1 LTRSCHLAVQA
12 LRLGLNGALSGR
24 VSAPYIHAMEKKPP
38 AWLRPAIE
46 YGPLGI
52 FLVVYYKVDLIAATG
67 WFMAATA
74 VALAVSYIVERR
86 VPIVLV
92 VTAVIVMVFG
102 GLTLLLDDERFIK
115 MKPTI
120 VQALFAVVLLGG
132 LALGKP
138 LLRPLF
144 SAAWSLTDRGWNLLT
159 LRFGLFFAVMAVA
172 NEIVWR
178 TQSTDFWVNYKIFGA
193 LAITFAFTACQ
204 APLISRYQVDPE
216 ETGSPEGD

>member
-1 LTRSCHLAVQA
+1 MKNKS
-12 LRLGLNGALSGR
+12 
-24 VSAPYIHAMEKKPP
+24 PP
-38 AWLRPAIE
+38 WLRPTIE

-52 FLVVYYKVDLIAATG
+52 FLIAYYKADLLMATA
-67 WFMAATA
+67 WFMAATG
-74 VALAVSYIVERR
+74 VALAISFIIERR

-120 VQALFAVVLLGG
+120 VQALFAIVLLGG
-132 LALGKP
+132 LALKKP

-144 SAAWSLTDRGWNLLT
+144 SAAWTLTDKGWNLLT
-159 LRFGLFFAVMAVA
+159 LRFGLFFAVMAIA
-172 NEIVWR
+172 NEIIWR

-193 LAITFAFTACQ
+193 IAITFAFMACQ
-204 APLISRYQVDPE
+204 APLISRYQIDSEEPAPPE
-216 ETGSPEGD
+216 RD